1 MARAVIGLGSNLG
14 DGRENL
20 LAAWKMLGAK
30 GGRSIA
36 LSSPFL
42 TEPVEMESNFFF
54 TNAVGVLET
63 TLPPLQLLAVMH
75 AVEAE
80 FGRDRAKG
88 KDRTVDLDLLF
99 YDELVL
105 ETDELVLPHP
115 RIAARRFVLAPLA
128 EIAPDLIHPLLRR
141 TTAAMLRELDD
152 AGGVTPMEWQRK

>member
-1 MARAVIGLGSNLG
+1 
-14 DGRENL
+14 
-20 LAAWKMLGAK
+20 
-30 GGRSIA
+30 
-36 LSSPFL
+36 
-42 TEPVEMESNFFF
+42 MESNFFF